1 MNRYGLI
8 LLLVSLT
15 GCISFTT
22 TQPQTEKKSGDMPAN
37 ANSLISPSQTCTAAS
52 MSAATNLPPTIT
64 APSNATWMAHPEHQI
79 GSNYGVSRP
88 SSPPTVPTQSLTP
101 WVTTPRPSSP
111 VSSQPTP
118 KATAPAT
125 PPTSTASAYPAF
137 PTMLPSQSP
146 SPTPVA
152 MPVVPSTPV
161 PNAPVV
167 PPVPPRTT
175 LQTVTL
181 PATTVPTPKV
191 ESPAERLV
199 SHTVTTPSSEQTA
212 SASTSKPS
220 EESVSPI
227 ISTIKR
233 DSKPLSENR
242 SARSGTPL
250 IRLVNSKRI
259 TLNFEVK
266 DVGPSGLS
274 CVELWYTQDGREWK
288 KHEVPTQTQS
298 YVIEVDGEGMYGF
311 TLLGRNGV
319 GLSKN
324 PPAPGDQPQMWVV
337 VDLSKPDLRLLETSP
352 QLSSKT
358 PQMTIRWKATDKNF
372 GRQPISLSYA
382 EKEEGPWK
390 PIASNLENTGK
401 YNWQM
406 PSGLARVLIRVEATD
421 LAGNSSSVQSSKP
434 ILLDDKLPTVS
445 ILGVEPNP
453 SK

>member
-1 MNRYGLI
+1 
-8 LLLVSLT
+8 
-15 GCISFTT
+15 
-22 TQPQTEKKSGDMPAN
+22 
-37 ANSLISPSQTCTAAS
+37 
-52 MSAATNLPPTIT
+52 
-64 APSNATWMAHPEHQI
+64 
-79 GSNYGVSRP
+79 
-88 SSPPTVPTQSLTP
+88 
-101 WVTTPRPSSP
+101 
-111 VSSQPTP
+111 
-118 KATAPAT
+118 
-125 PPTSTASAYPAF
+125 
-137 PTMLPSQSP
+137 
-146 SPTPVA
+146 
-152 MPVVPSTPV
+152 
-161 PNAPVV
+161 
-167 PPVPPRTT
+167 
-175 LQTVTL
+175 
-181 PATTVPTPKV
+181 
-191 ESPAERLV
+191 
-199 SHTVTTPSSEQTA
+199 
-212 SASTSKPS
+212 
-220 EESVSPI
+220 
-227 ISTIKR
+227 
-233 DSKPLSENR
+233 
-242 SARSGTPL
+242 
-250 IRLVNSKRI
+250 
-259 TLNFEVK
+259 
-266 DVGPSGLS
+266 
-274 CVELWYTQDGREWK
+274 
-288 KHEVPTQTQS
+288 
-298 YVIEVDGEGMYGF
+298 MYGF